1 MKRREPPP
9 LATWMLEHCTTGDGN
24 EALAGDVLEG
34 FRSGRSDAWY
44 WRQALAACLFSWI
57 NYLRARLSLLV
68 FAFLWSMLAP
78 AWTAILDRVENNSL
92 VLNLMWRMDWPFS
105 TIATFS
111 VWMFLNL
118 LFIWVGILFYLVAH
132 ARFSERLSFRKVT
145 RSLFVGLGVF
155 LLIYFAT
162 FILMNLFAFPGPVID
177 RRTITPMREIVDL
190 RMWAIVLRI
199 PYLLTMLCALWRLAP
214 AARNVPWTPAVS
226 FQPKDS
232 ARRSAPPALANLD
245 SFTLR
250 RFFCLMVIAGLLN
263 AMIASFMLCRLP
275 DSPMP
280 SISSLLQRAV
290 FYVAIGVFAGVAG
303 AWIYWKSPSSPFRER
318 PPIPFALFALVC
330 AAGWAWVPSMMILSE
345 QISPATAIV
354 AAIGAILLAAGLRRA
369 TSSVFASSEQSSMRY
384 EASGT
389 ELFAESLSRTPA
401 EAKGYVIAIC
411 LYAAAWALY
420 DRSSLTAA
428 AFFALSS
435 FLFAW
440 NRTFVR
446 SHDNDGNHAYMRAA
460 LRLGCV
466 LIPAILITTWS
477 LLDGVAHRNRHAAIN
492 AALAADEASS
502 SERAQQRT
510 KSQSSAHGLGG
521 YESLILWPPPLKE
534 QIIPPIP
541 AQEPFLA
548 LGTTRPFI
556 IPFDGSYW
564 YVEPPDKL
572 PGPTAH
578 EAHGTP
584 LGAEI
589 QSNNFIP
596 LTMAAHQL
604 LSAPV
609 PTARCGQ
616 IEVEIENLDNRSGV
630 IAMAILLAD
639 STSSGRPTLYLGQQ
653 PIVSTEPGH
662 FAFKSVPLF
671 ETLRFSIP
679 PGANIRTFNEI
690 TVMMLPDIEHA
701 FVAPKIAIQQFQL
714 FPR

>member
-1 MKRREPPP
+1 
-9 LATWMLEHCTTGDGN
+9 LY
-24 EALAGDVLEG
+24 
-34 FRSGRSDAWY
+34 FRAK
-44 WRQALAACLFSWI
+44 
-57 NYLRARLSLLV
+57 SL
-68 FAFLWSMLAP
+68 
-78 AWTAILDRVENNSL
+78 
-92 VLNLMWRMDWPFS
+92 
-105 TIATFS
+105 
-111 VWMFLNL
+111 
-118 LFIWVGILFYLVAH
+118 
-132 ARFSERLSFRKVT
+132 
-145 RSLFVGLGVF
+145 
-155 LLIYFAT
+155 
-162 FILMNLFAFPGPVID
+162 
-177 RRTITPMREIVDL
+177 
-190 RMWAIVLRI
+190 
-199 PYLLTMLCALWRLAP
+199 
-214 AARNVPWTPAVS
+214 
-226 FQPKDS
+226 
-232 ARRSAPPALANLD
+232 
-245 SFTLR
+245 
-250 RFFCLMVIAGLLN
+250 
-263 AMIASFMLCRLP
+263 IASFMLCSLP

-303 AWIYWKSPSSPFRER
+303 AWIYWKSPSSRFREH

-330 AAGWAWVPSMMILSE
+330 AEGWAWVPSMMILSE
-345 QISPATAIV
+345 QISPGTAIV

-369 TSSVFASSEQSSMRY
+369 TSSLFDSSEQSFMRY

-411 LYAAAWALY
+411 LYAAAWTLF
-420 DRSSLTAA
+420 DRSNLTAA

-435 FLFAW
+435 FLFTW
-440 NRTFVR
+440 NRTLVR
-446 SHDNDGNHAYMRAA
+446 SHDTGEDHEYRRAV
-460 LRLGCV
+460 LRLACVVIPAV
-466 LIPAILITTWS
+466 LITAWA
-477 LLDGVAHRNRHAAIN
+477 LLDGVAHRNRLAAIN

-502 SERAQQRT
+502 SERARQKT

-521 YESLILWPPPLKE
+521 YESLILWPPHQKE

-541 AQEPFLA
+541 AQESLLA
-548 LGTTRPFI
+548 PGTTRPLI
-556 IPFDGSYW
+556 IPFNGPYW
-564 YVEPPDKL
+564 YVQPPDKL

-584 LGAEI
+584 LGAGI

-596 LTMAAHQL
+596 LAMAAHQL

-609 PTARCGQ
+609 PIARYGQ
-616 IEVEIENLDNRSGV
+616 IEVEIENRDNRSGV

-639 STSSGRPTLYLGQQ
+639 STSPGKPTLYLGQQ

-662 FAFKSVPLF
+662 FAFKSAPVF

-679 PGANIRTFNEI
+679 PGAKKRRFNEI